1 VGVEPARLARGYTD
15 LGFTRLQLDDFSV
28 GSRNDAT
35 APTIEEIVHDTD
47 AKIQVAGPSSGSEI
61 ERLFRTGAE
70 YVVVGA
76 RAIEEPQWL
85 ATMADLYP
93 GAIVVATDVRDR
105 RVVRRGWVQ
114 TLPVDILDVVEEL
127 NPLALAG
134 ILIRGLQLDG
144 PTRHIDL
151 ALVEDLVERSRNPIL
166 VSGKIS
172 SLNDLRALDHRGA
185 LAAVLRAEQLSS
197 TLDARAVAHEF
208 GS

>member
-1 VGVEPARLARGYTD
+1 
-15 LGFTRLQLDDFSV
+15 
-28 GSRNDAT
+28 
-35 APTIEEIVHDTD
+35 
-47 AKIQVAGPSSGSEI
+47 
-61 ERLFRTGAE
+61 
-70 YVVVGA
+70 
-76 RAIEEPQWL
+76 
-85 ATMADLYP
+85 
-93 GAIVVATDVRDR
+93 
-105 RVVRRGWVQ
+105 VQ

-166 VSGKIS
+166 VSGKIC